1 MNAWDVF
8 QKFHYKRQY
17 QNLQTKNDTKKSL
30 QKRKFQAISFKYT
43 WKTPSSYLYR
53 VFLGFWL
60 GGLGFQFLWDL
71 IFLLKFGYRNKFIH
85 MIQVA
90 FINIQS
96 KTEIN
101 GLLSN
106 YFTLIQGFHQDC
118 PLSMLLCIILA
129 EVLAIFID
137 TNQRYTDRRPWK

>member
-8 QKFHYKRQY
+8 QKFHYKREY
-17 QNLQTKNDTKKSL
+17 QNLQTKNDAKKSL
-30 QKRKFQAISFKYT
+30 QKRKLQAISFKYT

-101 GLLSN
+101 GLISN
-106 YFTLIQGFHQDC
+106 YFTLIQGFHQGC